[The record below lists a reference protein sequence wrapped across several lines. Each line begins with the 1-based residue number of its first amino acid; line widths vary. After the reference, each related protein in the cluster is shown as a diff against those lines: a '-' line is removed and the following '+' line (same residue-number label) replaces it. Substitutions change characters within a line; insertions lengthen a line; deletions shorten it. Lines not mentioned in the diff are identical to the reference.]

1 MRRGDPRNAVGAER
15 RAEHRVRLPRR
26 LAPGRRSRHIPS
38 MDDHRSDPD
47 PDFPVPVNR
56 EKEHAIARLRA
67 HYVRDDIDVE
77 EYERL
82 VDVAWAADSRTDLEG
97 IFSRLP
103 DLPEADR
110 PPRPEAEGETRHA
123 PALTRPSEQKQT
135 GFQLALLGGSDRSG
149 TWVPARKLY
158 TLALMGGAGLDFRE
172 ARLGPGVTEVNVL
185 AVMGGIDII
194 VPPGVTVETSGF
206 GIMGG
211 FDGHSQTVAS
221 DDPSSPVLRIR
232 GLAVMG
238 GIDVKMRLP
247 GETPRDARRRVK
259 EERRRRL
266 ERKNG

>member
-1 MRRGDPRNAVGAER
+1 MN
-15 RAEHRVRLPRR
+15 
-26 LAPGRRSRHIPS
+26 
-38 MDDHRSDPD
+38 DHRSDPD
-47 PDFPVPVNR
+47 PHVPVAVNR

-82 VDVAWAADSRTDLEG
+82 IDVAWAADSRADLER

-103 DLPEADR
+103 ALPEADR
-110 PPRPEAEGETRHA
+110 PPVPDAGDETRHA
-123 PALTRPSEQKQT
+123 PALAGRGEQKGT
-135 GFQLALLGGSDRSG
+135 GFQIALLGGSDRSG
-149 TWVPARKLY
+149 SWVPPRKLH

-172 ARLGPGVTEVNVL
+172 AHFGPGVTEVNVL
-185 AVMGGIDII
+185 AVMGGVDII

-211 FDGHSQTVAS
+211 FDGHSQTVAT
-221 DDPSSPVLRIR
+221 DDPAAPVLRIR

-238 GIDVKMRLP
+238 GIDVKMMLP

-259 EERRRRL
+259 EERRRRRL
-266 ERKNG
+266 GRRNG

>member
-1 MRRGDPRNAVGAER
+1 MDER
-15 RAEHRVRLPRR
+15 H
-26 LAPGRRSRHIPS
+26 
-38 MDDHRSDPD
+38 PD
-47 PDFPVPVNR
+47 PNSDVPVAVNR

-82 VDVAWAADSRTDLEG
+82 IDVAWAADSRADLER

-103 DLPEADR
+103 ALPEADR
-110 PPRPEAEGETRHA
+110 PPELEVGGLPASA
-123 PALTRPSEQKQT
+123 PALARRGEQKNT
-135 GFQLALLGGSDRSG
+135 GFQLALLGGSDRKG
-149 TWVPARKLY
+149 AWVPPKKLH

-172 ARLGPGVTEVNVL
+172 AHFGPGVTEVNVL
-185 AVMGGIDII
+185 AFMGGVDII

-221 DDPSSPVLRIR
+221 DDPSAPVLRIR

-238 GIDVKMRLP
+238 GIDVKMMLP

-259 EERRRRL
+259 EDRRRRRI